1 MLTTRLVVKPTRT
14 AVSHFST
21 SAASRMPIYVCHC
34 PDYPNAL
41 EKRLSVRDEHL
52 KRAGQDKEDGVS
64 RKSLLAPG
72 IHPLTP
78 AQRFPSMHSTL
89 LAMYL
94 TV

>member
-1 MLTTRLVVKPTRT
+1 MLTSRLVVNPTRT
-14 AVSHFST
+14 AISHFST
-21 SAASRMPIYVCHC
+21 SAAFKMPIYICHC

-64 RKSLLAPG
+64 RKFLLPPRM
-72 IHPLTP
+72 HPLTP

-89 LAMYL
+89 LAMYQ